1 MNVVDRTLL
10 NRGYCLEMDGQL
22 GPALADY
29 ADACERGHDMACEN
43 QALLQGQGIK
53 AERLA
58 DQAPP
63 PKLRRREVTAG
74 GTVMG
79 SASAGGSASGTAG
92 GATVS
97 HSARGTVTS
106 GGAAVGKED
115 L

>member
-1 MNVVDRTLL
+1 MDRTLL

-58 DQAPP
+58 DQPP

-74 GTVMG
+74 GTVVG